1 MKLISLYIE
10 NFGKISKQDFDFN
23 STLTAFCQ
31 ENGYGKT
38 TLATFIKV
46 MFYGM
51 PIVKTN
57 SKFNDREHYYPF
69 GGGKFGGNITFI
81 SDGKTYKIVRFFDKK
96 SDTKDEVT
104 LYENDSKIEVPENL
118 GKFFFGVDESSFL
131 RTLYFDEPSSVS
143 SNSKNSDVT
152 FKLTG
157 IVENTDDESFEKAK
171 KVLEEEGKKLK
182 KTGSKGEIFDNKRE
196 IILVKE
202 DISNL
207 KEIDEAITKKYEERN
222 LIKSQIDALEMER
235 KKVYELKIKENNF
248 LTYEKYLDDA
258 KAVKVT
264 LDEINKNYPLGLPN
278 TNEIE
283 ILNSEVDN
291 LTKYNAQK
299 PMAIV
304 DDRTSIEFESLTKTF
319 SSGVP
324 TQEEIERVKSD
335 INSTFN
341 SKGNKK
347 AFNPTLFIIGVTEI
361 IISIILLIFNNI
373 WGLTFTGLGILFTAL
388 SFLLN
393 RKNKARE
400 SEKLN
405 KIANYLSAYK
415 VFTPNLL
422 DGVYTLKNKVDRFN
436 FLEGEISNKHKF
448 AKEIES
454 KINTSLSVITQ
465 IFNKYQIVVS
475 SDIKSQIN
483 GIKTTA
489 LLVKNKE
496 ENYNSILK
504 NAREF
509 KEKNNLDIKPN
520 LENNNYDDLSKKIEE
535 IDNKL
540 KVIDREIK
548 NGEDL
553 LETLADKENYLS
565 ELIIKQEKLEKKYS
579 VITKTLEFLTTS
591 EESLKSKYITPV
603 KDKFLV
609 YAQKLEK
616 VLGEKVIMDK
626 NFEVYFERGG
636 ENKSREYLSAGQK
649 VLCDMCLRL
658 ALIDNMYKDSRPFI
672 ILDDPFIVLDEENLF
687 KAIEL
692 LKELAIDRQII
703 YFTCHPSRFK
713 TL

>member
-23 STLTAFCQ
+23 STLTAFCY

-81 SDGKTYKIVRFFDKK
+81 SEGKTYKIVRFFDKK

-104 LYENDSKIEVPENL
+104 LYENDSKIEAPENL

-131 RTLYFDEPSSVS
+131 RTLYFDEPSSIS
-143 SNSKNSDVT
+143 FNSKNSDVT

-157 IVENTDDESFEKAK
+157 IIENTDDESFEKAK

-182 KTGSKGEIFDNKRE
+182 KAGSKGEIFDNKRE

-207 KEIDEAITKKYEERN
+207 KEINGAITKKYEERN
-222 LIKSQIDALEMER
+222 LIKSQIDALEIER

-258 KAVKVT
+258 KSVKVA
-264 LDEINKNYPLGLPN
+264 LDEINKNYPLGIP
-278 TNEIE
+278 TGSEIE
-283 ILNSEVDN
+283 ILNGEVDN

-299 PMAIV
+299 AMANVEDEIFN
-304 DDRTSIEFESLTKTF
+304 EFESLKQTF

-324 TQEEIERVKSD
+324 TNEEIERVKSD

-341 SKGNKK
+341 SKENKK
-347 AFNPTLFIIGVTEI
+347 AFNPALLIIGVTEI

-373 WGLTFTGLGILFTAL
+373 CGLTFTGLGILFIAL

-393 RKNKARE
+393 RKNKE
-400 SEKLN
+400 NGSENLSR
-405 KIANYLSAYK
+405 IANYLSAYK
-415 VFTPNLL
+415 IFTPNLL
-422 DGVYTLKNKVDRFN
+422 DGVYTLKNKVDRFKY
-436 FLEGEISNKHKF
+436 LESEISSKHKL

-454 KINTSLSVITQ
+454 KINTSLSIITQ
-465 IFNKYQIVVS
+465 IFNKYRIVVL

-489 LLVKNKE
+489 LLVKSKE

-548 NGEDL
+548 NGEDQ

-616 VLGEKVIMDK
+616 ILGEKVIMDK

-658 ALIDNMYKDSRPFI
+658 ALIDNMYKNSRPFI
-672 ILDDPFIVLDEENLF
+672 ILDDPFIVLDEENIF
-687 KAIEL
+687 KSVEL

-703 YFTCHPSRFK
+703 YFTCHRCRFK
-713 TL
+713 GL